1 MNMLDWVLVCIGAF
15 SVLRGLMRGAI
26 SQIFGIAGIFIG
38 FLVASHQ
45 YLPVS
50 AFIMGQF
57 PSISSTAALPLSF
70 ILLFLCTWFTIA
82 VVGSWIV
89 RIVRSAGL
97 GFIDRLWG
105 AMIGFCKV
113 LLFAIVAISVLTLF
127 STGGNASLVAQSRL
141 APIITAASQYLFKIA
156 PTKVQE
162 ELFKKQN
169 EMKKLVTERTSTLLD
184 SFFGQSSKPKE
195 NSGRN
200 KE

>member
-15 SVLRGLMRGAI
+15 WVLRGLMRGAI

-38 FLVASHQ
+38 FLVASNN
-45 YLPVS
+45 YLQVS
-50 AFIMGQF
+50 SFLTGQF
-57 PSISSTAALPLSF
+57 PAISVTAALPLSF

-89 RIVRSAGL
+89 RFVRSAGL

-105 AMIGFCKV
+105 AMIGFCKA

-127 STGGNASLVAQSRL
+127 STGGNAPLLAQSRL
-141 APIITAASQYLFKIA
+141 APRITEASQYLFKIA
-156 PTKVQE
+156 PSKVQG
-162 ELFKKQN
+162 ELSKKQN
-169 EMKKLVTERTSTLLD
+169 EVKKLVTERTSTLLD

-195 NSGRN
+195 QGGRN

>member
-15 SVLRGLMRGAI
+15 WILRGLMRGAI

-38 FLVASHQ
+38 FLVASYQ

-50 AFIMGQF
+50 AFVTGQF
-57 PSISSTAALPLSF
+57 PSISVTAAKPLSF
-70 ILLFLCTWFTIA
+70 VLLFLCTWFTIA

-105 AMIGFCKV
+105 GMIGFCKA
-113 LLFAIVAISVLTLF
+113 LLFAIVTISVLTLF
-127 STGGNASLVAQSRL
+127 STGWNAPLLAQSKL
-141 APIITAASQYLFKIA
+141 APIITQASQYLFKIA
-156 PTKVQE
+156 PSKVQD
-162 ELFKKQN
+162 ELSKKQN
-169 EMKKLVTERTSTLLD
+169 EVKKVVSERTSTLLD
-184 SFFGQSSKPKE
+184 GFFGQDSKLKE
-195 NSGRN
+195 KGGRN

>member
-1 MNMLDWVLVCIGAF
+1 MNMLDWVIVCIGAF
-15 SVLRGLMRGAI
+15 WILRGLMRGAI

-45 YLPVS
+45 YLQVS
-50 AFIMGQF
+50 VFITGQF
-57 PSISSTAALPLSF
+57 HSISSSAALPLSF

-105 AMIGFCKV
+105 AMIGFCKA
-113 LLFAIVAISVLTLF
+113 LLFAIVTISVLTLF
-127 STGGNASLVAQSRL
+127 STGGNAPLLAQSKL
-141 APIITAASQYLFKIA
+141 APGITEASKYLFKIA
-156 PTKVQE
+156 PSKVQE
-162 ELFKKQN
+162 ELSKKQN
-169 EMKKLVTERTSTLLD
+169 ELKKLVSERTSTLLD

-195 NSGRN
+195 KGGTN